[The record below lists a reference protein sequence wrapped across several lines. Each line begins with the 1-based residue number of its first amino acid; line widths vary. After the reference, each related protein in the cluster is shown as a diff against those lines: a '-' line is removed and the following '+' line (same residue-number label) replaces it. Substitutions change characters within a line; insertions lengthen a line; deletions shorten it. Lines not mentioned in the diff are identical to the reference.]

1 MESSVFFA
9 VKSNKPD
16 GQHSAGPHHNAG
28 SIVIWE
34 NTEGMKKIN
43 LMLVDD
49 HEMIRSGLKSLLQ
62 TEEDLNVVGEASN
75 GAEALEKVADLRPD
89 VVVMDISMP
98 VMDGLETTKRM
109 TRQFPEIAV
118 LVLTVH
124 EDKQYFFQML
134 QAGAKGYVTKEA
146 AADEL
151 VAAIRSVADGH
162 VYLLPALARWLL
174 EDYNQLAKQTSAA
187 ENENADTTGLEV
199 LSPREREVLEL
210 VAQGNT
216 TPRIA
221 EALNLS
227 PKTVSRHRERI
238 MNKLNMHSTAE
249 LVRFAI
255 RTGLVRVN

>member
-1 MESSVFFA
+1 
-9 VKSNKPD
+9 
-16 GQHSAGPHHNAG
+16 
-28 SIVIWE
+28 
-34 NTEGMKKIN
+34 
-43 LMLVDD
+43 MLVDD

-62 TEEDLNVVGEASN
+62 TEEDFNVVGEASN
-75 GAEALEKVADLRPD
+75 GAEALEKIADLRPD

-109 TRQFPEIAV
+109 TRQFPESAV

-134 QAGAKGYVTKEA
+134 HAGAKGYVTKEA

-174 EDYNQLAKQTSAA
+174 EDYTQLSKQNLPA
-187 ENENADTTGLEV
+187 ENDNADTTGLEV
-199 LSPREREVLEL
+199 LSAREREVLEL

-221 EALNLS
+221 EVLDLS
-227 PKTVSRHRERI
+227 PKTISRHRERI

-249 LVRFAI
+249 LVKFAI